1 MAETDFIA
9 AIELGSSKAT
19 GIAGRKNSDG
29 SVYVL
34 ACVSEDSSSFVRKG
48 TVYNLTKMAQC
59 LTSII
64 NKLEG
69 KLEATIAKVYVGI
82 GGQSLHSVKNT
93 VVRHLGEEVEVS
105 DDLIDAIKEENGSIP
120 LVDYEILDVVPQEY
134 RVGSNFQVDPVG
146 VLANH
151 IEGRFLNIV
160 ARASLKKNLERC
172 LEQAKIDV
180 ADFCITAE
188 ATADAVLADAE
199 KRSGCA
205 LVDLGADTTTVAVY
219 KNNILRHLVV
229 LPLGGNS
236 ITHDICS
243 LDIEEN
249 EAEQLKLKY
258 GSAVNEP
265 GVEGET
271 PVMIDLSDHRS
282 VSEQDLNDIIA
293 ARVEE
298 IVANVWNQ
306 IQMSGYDE
314 KQLLAGII
322 LTGGGANLRNIENAF
337 RSKKKGKME
346 RVKTVRIVLP
356 GVKVAEPDII
366 RNDARFN
373 SVLGLLL
380 AGNENCCQPI
390 EKPISTL
397 WDDSTVQTPSPSEE
411 EEKARLEEEKRHA
424 EEERRKKEAEEKER
438 KKKEKEE
445 QRKKKLTDLWGRF
458 FDDDEK

>member
-1 MAETDFIA
+1 MAETDFVA
-9 AIELGSSKAT
+9 AIELGSSKIT

-34 ACVSEDSSSFVRKG
+34 ACVSEDSFSFVKKG
-48 TVYNLTKMAQC
+48 TVYNLTKTAQC

-64 NKLEG
+64 NKLEE

-82 GGQSLHSVKNT
+82 GGQSLHSIKNT
-93 VVRHLGEEVEVS
+93 VVRHFEEEIEVS
-105 DDLIDAIKEENGSIP
+105 DDLVDALKAENDSVP
-120 LVDYEILDVVPQEY
+120 LADYEILDVVPQEY

-146 VLANH
+146 VLSNH

-160 ARASLKKNLERC
+160 ARTSLKKNLERC
-172 LEQAKIDV
+172 LSQAKIDV
-180 ADFCITAE
+180 AGFYITAE

-236 ITHDICS
+236 ITHDICD
-243 LDIEEN
+243 LDVEES
-249 EAEQLKLKY
+249 EAEQLKLKH

-265 GVEGET
+265 GIEGEP
-271 PVMIDLSDHRS
+271 PVMIDLSNHRT
-282 VSEQDLNDIIA
+282 VPEQELNDIIE

-306 IQMSGYDE
+306 IQISGYE
-314 KQLLAGII
+314 NQLLAGIV

-337 RSKKKGKME
+337 RNKKKGKME

-380 AGNENCCQPI
+380 AGDENCCQPA
-390 EKPISTL
+390 EKPISAL
-397 WDDSTVQTPSPSEE
+397 LDDSVMQPSSLSDEE
-411 EEKARLEEEKRHA
+411 GKMRLEEERRA

-438 KKKEKEE
+438 KKKEKEKE
-445 QRKKKLTDLWGRF
+445 RKKKVADLWGRL